1 MLELYKTMFAHMS
14 DTFAHR
20 VDVSPPPS
28 SEHLLSHWK
37 EDLIQYTH
45 ELQKLAELDEEQ
57 GEALTSVQDLYF
69 DSLSLFLKKA
79 KHQRPPLDERK
90 KAMEAALTR
99 PQTAQ
104 RSTDWY
110 LQALKILT
118 ASEFSSLYGSER
130 GYANFVL
137 SKALPPVQQEM
148 KYRLACSSQELG
160 PMDWGTRFE
169 PVIKQALATNWGFR
183 VVDSGR
189 LIHPTDTSLAASP
202 DGFIVEATDPAHV
215 GRLIEI
221 KCPITR
227 KIGEGVPFDYWCQMQ
242 IQMEVAD
249 IDECLYIECR
259 IASVH
264 PKQPDYVRPET
275 PFAEGLVWLL
285 QAPDLQMTY
294 AYTLEERDSLR
305 VRGYEVVETI
315 PWAIEEYA
323 SEIVQ
328 RDRTWFA
335 GTATL
340 RETFWANVEKAK
352 RGEFKVPEPSAY
364 LKKSKACLIQDT
376 PPTPSVR

>member
-1 MLELYKTMFAHMS
+1 MLESYKNMFAHMS
-14 DTFAHR
+14 DTFTHR
-20 VDVSPPPS
+20 VGLSPPPS
-28 SEHLLSHWK
+28 SEYLLSQWK
-37 EDLIQYTH
+37 EDLSLYTQ

-57 GEALTSVQDLYF
+57 GEALVSVQDLYF
-69 DSLSLFLKKA
+69 DALSLFLKKA
-79 KHQRPPLDERK
+79 RHQRPPLEARK
-90 KAMEAALTR
+90 KAMEAALSR

-104 RSTDWY
+104 RSADWY

-118 ASEFSSLYGSER
+118 ASEFSSLYSSQR
-130 GYANFVL
+130 GYASFVL
-137 SKALPPVQQEM
+137 SKALPPVQQEI

-202 DGFIVEATDPAHV
+202 DGFIMEANDPAHV

-259 IASVH
+259 IASLH
-264 PKQPDYVRPET
+264 MKQAEYIRPDT
-275 PFAEGLVWLL
+275 PFAEGLIWLL
-285 QAPDLQMTY
+285 QAADLQMVY

-315 PWAIEEYA
+315 PWAIESYA
-323 SEIVQ
+323 MEIVQ
-328 RDRTWFA
+328 RDQKWFA
-335 GTATL
+335 GTAAT
-340 RETFWANVEKAK
+340 REAFWSDVEKAK
-352 RGEFKVPEPSAY
+352 RGEFKIPEPSARRR
-364 LKKSKACLIQDT
+364 ACLIQDS
-376 PPTPSVR
+376 PPTPSVQ

>member
-1 MLELYKTMFAHMS
+1 MLNLYKDMFAHMS
-14 DTFAHR
+14 DTFTHR
-20 VDVSPPPS
+20 VDVLPPPS
-28 SEHLLSHWK
+28 SEHLLSQWK
-37 EDLIQYTH
+37 EDLIQYTQ
-45 ELQKLAELDEEQ
+45 EIQKLAELDEEQ
-57 GEALTSVQDLYF
+57 GEALASVQDLYF

-79 KHQRPPLDERK
+79 KNQRPPLEQRK
-90 KAMEAALTR
+90 KAMEAALSR

-104 RSTDWY
+104 RSADWY

-118 ASEFSSLYGSER
+118 ASEFSNLYGSER

-137 SKALPPVQQEM
+137 SKALPPVQQEI
-148 KYRLACSSQELG
+148 KYRLACSSQELS

-169 PVIKQALATNWGFR
+169 PVIKQALGTNWGFR

-189 LIHPTDTSLAASP
+189 LIHPTDTSRAASP

-221 KCPITR
+221 KCPISR

-264 PKQPDYVRPET
+264 PKQPEYVRPDA

-305 VRGYEVVETI
+305 VRGYEVMETI

-328 RDRTWFA
+328 RDRKWFA
-335 GTATL
+335 GTVST

-352 RGEFKVPEPSAY
+352 RGEFKIPEPSGRV
-364 LKKSKACLIQDT
+364 KKDRACLIQDS
-376 PPTPSVR
+376 PPTPSVQ